1 MFNREFRHEKTFKL
15 DWSIAA
21 DSFEKQLRSQGAMF
35 TEDALT
41 ASYKKMRDALLTA
54 QANGWVTA
62 AEYEAIAGRVMDNMT
77 NHIERISV
85 DEA

>member
-1 MFNREFRHEKTFKL
+1 MFERQFKNSKTFKL

-21 DSFEKQLRSQGAMF
+21 DSFEKQLCSQGAMF
-35 TEDALT
+35 TEDAPT
-41 ASYKKMRDALLTA
+41 ASYKEMRDALATA
-54 QANGWVTA
+54 KAYGWVTA
-62 AEYEAIAGRVMDNMT
+62 AEYKAITRRVMDDMA

>member
-15 DWSIAA
+15 EWSIAR
-21 DSFEKQLRSQGAMF
+21 DSFEEQLRLQRARF
-35 TEDALT
+35 TEDAPT
-41 ASYKKMRDALLTA
+41 ASYKEMRDALATA
-54 QANGWVTA
+54 KAYGWVTA
-62 AEYEAIAGRVMDNMT
+62 AEYKAITRRVMDDMT